1 MSVGSGLY
9 VAPNEQ
15 DVTKVARVVRQLIEG
30 RSNSVGTFTVTND
43 GVATSTTVT
52 APTAGQNSIVIAFP
66 ASAGA
71 STFWRGNNFHIKTSD
86 VTPGQ
91 FVVTHAAT
99 STANLTFVWLCVG

>member
-1 MSVGSGLY
+1 MTVGSGFSL
-9 VAPNEQ
+9 APNESNP
-15 DVTKVARVVRQLIEG
+15 VKVAQVVRQLMEG
-30 RSNSVGTFTVTND
+30 RSNAVGTFTLTND

-66 ASAGA
+66 ATAGA
-71 STFWRGNNFHIKTSD
+71 STFWRSNNFHIKPSD

-99 STANLTFVWLCVG
+99 STANLTFVWLCLG